1 MSELKKS
8 ILSREGFEER
18 LSNNPEALA
27 AYKGAMSKFVNNSVE
42 QSLFHLHSV
51 SQYLN
56 IPFTEEENK
65 QAEPFLKQFQASG
78 SWKGI
83 NWRKQ

>member
-1 MSELKKS
+1 MSGKS

-18 LSNNPEALA
+18 LSSNPEALA

-42 QSLFHLHSV
+42 QSIFHLHAV

-56 IPFTEEENK
+56 IPFTDAEHK
-65 QAEPFLKQFQASG
+65 QAEPFLKEYQAAGKWS
-78 SWKGI
+78 GI